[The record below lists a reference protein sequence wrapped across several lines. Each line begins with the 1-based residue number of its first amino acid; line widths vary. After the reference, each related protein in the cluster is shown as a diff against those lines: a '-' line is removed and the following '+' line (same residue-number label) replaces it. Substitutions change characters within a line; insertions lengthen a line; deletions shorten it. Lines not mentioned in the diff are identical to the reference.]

1 MFNALRRAYPL
12 VQFLLELVCPIYIV
26 VSRTHLFLSD
36 VHFAHILAWYA
47 SHCYHCN
54 GWHIF
59 LLYVSQYA
67 LWHGYTTFW
76 NTKSA
81 LIWRRIGSESDPNR
95 KILFGTDSVLI
106 QIQIPKILNRH
117 WFSADSDPNSVLY
130 CSLAI
135 PLDFH
140 NIPSQL
146 TFYNQ
151 CSQKW

>member
-1 MFNALRRAYPL
+1 MSYT
-12 VQFLLELVCPIYIV
+12 YIV

-106 QIQIPKILNRH
+106 RIQIPKILNRR
-117 WFSADSDPNSVLY
+117 WFGADSASNQIRIPNYTVVQPYHYTESFN
-130 CSLAI
+130 CGCTD
-135 PLDFH
+135 DFDCCIVYAAPK
-140 NIPSQL
+140 N
-146 TFYNQ
+146 
-151 CSQKW
+151 